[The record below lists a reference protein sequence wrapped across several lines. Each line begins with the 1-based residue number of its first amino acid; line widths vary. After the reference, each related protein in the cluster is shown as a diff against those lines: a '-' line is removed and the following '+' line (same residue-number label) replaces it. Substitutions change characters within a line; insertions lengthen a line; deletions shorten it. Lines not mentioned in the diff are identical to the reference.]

1 MAKRISSIISLLSGY
16 DDIRYTILLQC
27 LPLIERFSNYLFTRL
42 TKILNITNRKLQK
55 FITSAFE

>member
-42 TKILNITNRKLQK
+42 TKIPNINRKLQK
-55 FITSAFE
+55 FITSAFQ